1 MRRSFVMAAN
11 IATTAAVRP
20 TVIFLH
26 GSGDTGRGVEGWLR
40 SLAPPDALAPFDWE
54 FPTAEPIP
62 YALAGGQV
70 SSVWYD
76 RVGGFEP
83 HHPEQT
89 ESVESSASRIL
100 ALIDAAV
107 KRGVPPSKIAVGGFS
122 MGGNLAYQTAARYHA
137 AGLPPLGAVVGL
149 SCYSASDSRAH
160 ALLKGTG
167 DRWPETYVAHGSG
180 DDFILPAWGS
190 ATYEALR
197 AAGVDAS
204 FRHFSGAHEMTAPEI
219 ADVLAFLRRRLLEGG
234 GTCA

>member
-1 MRRSFVMAAN
+1 MRRSLVMAAN
-11 IATTAAVRP
+11 LATTAAVRP

-40 SLAPPDALAPFDWE
+40 SLAPPDALAAFDWE

-62 YALAGGQV
+62 YTLAGGQV

-89 ESVESSASRIL
+89 DSVERSAARIL

-122 MGGNLAYQTAARYHA
+122 ICLLYTSPSPRDKRQSRM
-137 AGLPPLGAVVGL
+137 P
-149 SCYSASDSRAH
+149 SSA
-160 ALLKGTG
+160 
-167 DRWPETYVAHGSG
+167 
-180 DDFILPAWGS
+180 
-190 ATYEALR
+190 
-197 AAGVDAS
+197 
-204 FRHFSGAHEMTAPEI
+204 
-219 ADVLAFLRRRLLEGG
+219 
-234 GTCA
+234 

>member
-1 MRRSFVMAAN
+1 MRRSLVMAAN

-40 SLAPPDALAPFDWE
+40 SLAPPEALAPFDWE

-89 ESVESSASRIL
+89 DSVERSASRIL

-107 KRGVPPSKIAVGGFS
+107 KRGVSPSKIAVGGFS

-137 AGLPPLGAVVGL
+137 AAGREPLGAVVGL
-149 SCYSASDSRAH
+149 SCYTTNDSRAH

-167 DRWPETYVAHGSG
+167 NRWPETYVAHGSG
-180 DDFILPAWGS
+180 DDFILPGWGS

-204 FRHFSGAHEMTAPEI
+204 FRTFSGAHEMTAPEI
-219 ADVLAFLRRRLLEGG
+219 ADVLAFLRRRLLD